1 MALSR
6 LQGVTVVV
14 MQCISVRPTAQSSL
28 ALQCVNLPFSM
39 RTSVIAT
46 FIHAPHACVQQLLST
61 HHQAELSPHAAHKP
75 AEVAVCVELV
85 DELRQRL
92 QRRFAPAHLKG
103 TAEGGKR
110 GEMHNKYTIVEW
122 GPWYCTDAPC
132 RMHTHTHACTAHC
145 RAMAEGLTS

>member
-1 MALSR
+1 MTGRVYESQLYFNPSLFFYEAKCTGSFSKYSNDTSFAL
-6 LQGVTVVV
+6 LFNE
-14 MQCISVRPTAQSSL
+14 CISVRPTAQSSL
-28 ALQCVNLPFSM
+28 ALQCVNLLFPM

-85 DELRQRL
+85 DELRQHL

-110 GEMHNKYTIVEW
+110 GEMH
-122 GPWYCTDAPC
+122 
-132 RMHTHTHACTAHC
+132 
-145 RAMAEGLTS
+145 S